1 MDEAKVDVVEE
12 VWEVEV
18 KVEAVEE
25 GWEVEVVKAV
35 EEGWEVKTS
44 DRLMVN
50 RQRV

>member
-35 EEGWEVKTS
+35 EVVEMVEAS

-50 RQRV
+50 